1 MNTIKNL
8 NWEQIIYNSGD
19 FFFPKFI
26 KNILDKNIYITQ
38 NNSFYIN
45 GWSLLHCFSG
55 MILGAVY
62 LYLDKG
68 LNFYYYYLFIIHTI
82 WELWQML
89 IGMSKPWKLTG
100 DSNLIDTF
108 VDTIFFM
115 IGTYITL
122 KLYYTI

>member
-19 FFFPKFI
+19 FFFPTFI

-45 GWSLLHCFSG
+45 GWSLLHYFSG
-55 MILGAVY
+55 MILGTVY

-100 DSNLIDTF
+100 SSNLIDTF

-115 IGTYITL
+115 VGTYITL
-122 KLYYTI
+122 KLYYAI

>member
-55 MILGAVY
+55 IILGAVY

>member
-8 NWEQIIYNSGD
+8 NWEQLIYNSGD

-45 GWSLLHCFSG
+45 GWTLLHYFSG

-108 VDTIFFM
+108 VDTIVFM

-122 KLYYTI
+122 KLYYAI

>member
-55 MILGAVY
+55 IILGVVY
-62 LYLDKG
+62 LYLDK
-68 LNFYYYYLFIIHTI
+68 
-82 WELWQML
+82 
-89 IGMSKPWKLTG
+89 
-100 DSNLIDTF
+100 DS
-108 VDTIFFM
+108 
-115 IGTYITL
+115 
-122 KLYYTI
+122 